1 MVSDRGD
8 AMIIRLILAALLFLT
23 YGVCQTIERIEMQTM
38 HLKEKLRLTEEQTVK
53 VRYIL
58 TRHIELVNY
67 DRNAKEGNRRER
79 LKASIAF
86 MEKTDTEIEKILSK
100 EQKRKFDLYKEERRK
115 EMRERM
121 KERQL

>member
-1 MVSDRGD
+1 
-8 AMIIRLILAALLFLT
+8 MIIRLILAALLFLT